1 MVRDAHMAIEIL
13 IDTKKMTTALVRWT
27 RNNLLVAFALYCRTP
42 FGKMHSRNPEIIKLA
57 ELLGRTPSSLA
68 MKLVNFASLDP
79 AIISTGRS
87 GLKGASKGDR
97 LIWNEF
103 HNDWEALAVES
114 NNALSAIIPN
124 DSEVIAAMEIEDE
137 ELLTSYEGTTTRVT
151 TEVRVKQSFFR
162 RAVLS
167 SYSGRCCM
175 SQLAE
180 PRLLIAS
187 HLIPWG
193 EDKANRL
200 NPRNGLCL
208 SALHDRAFDLGLIT
222 VTTDF
227 RVRVSNRLKKHSSN
241 PLIDTAIGQIENML
255 IHLPKKFVPDLAF
268 LEWHNLHRFEANQ

>member
-1 MVRDAHMAIEIL
+1 
-13 IDTKKMTTALVRWT
+13 MTTAPIRWT
-27 RNNLLVAFALYCRTP
+27 LNNLLVAFALYCRTP
-42 FGKMHSRNPEIIKLA
+42 FGKMHSRNPEIIKIA

-79 AIISTGRS
+79 AITSTGRS

-114 NNALSAIIPN
+114 NNALSAIVRN
-124 DSEVIAAMEIEDE
+124 DSEATAAMEIEDE
-137 ELLTSYEGTTTRVT
+137 ELLTSYEGTTKRVT

-180 PRLLIAS
+180 PRLLVAS
-187 HLIPWG
+187 HIIPWG
-193 EDKANRL
+193 EDKTNRL

-227 RVRVSNRLKKHSSN
+227 RVRVSNRLKKYSSN
-241 PLIDTAIGQIENML
+241 PLIDTAIGQIENMP
-255 IHLPKKFVPDLAF
+255 IHLPDKFVPDLAF
-268 LEWHNLHRFEANQ
+268 LEWHHQHRFEANQ

>member
-1 MVRDAHMAIEIL
+1 MASPPVPWSRKALL
-13 IDTKKMTTALVRWT
+13 I
-27 RNNLLVAFALYCRTP
+27 AFALYCRTP
-42 FGKMHSRNPEIIKLA
+42 FGKMHKSNPEVVQLA
-57 ELLGRTPSSLA
+57 NLLGRTPSSLA

-79 AIISTGRS
+79 KITSSGRV

-97 LIWNEF
+97 AIWAEF
-103 HNDWEALAVES
+103 HDDWEALAVES
-114 NNALSAIIPN
+114 NNVLTSIAPKGSTILAKIE
-124 DSEVIAAMEIEDE
+124 SEEE
-137 ELLTSYEGTTTRVT
+137 ELLPNYEGATRRVS
-151 TEVRVKQSFFR
+151 TEVRLKQSFFR

-167 SYSGRCCM
+167 SYLGGCCM

-187 HLIPWG
+187 HIIPWG

-227 RVRVSNRLKKHSSN
+227 HVRVSNRLRKHAKN
-241 PLIDTAIGQIENML
+241 PLIDAAIGQIENKP
-255 IHLPKKFVPDLAF
+255 IHLPEKFVPEVAF
-268 LEWHNLHRFEANQ
+268 LEWHHEHRFKANQ